1 MVVNTQNRK
10 GVLISIGEIRLTTC
24 NKIKQCK
31 VNTQTFLM
39 NNFMIILIFVQSKI
53 LTDNN
58 GLKSKEFLVV

>member
-10 GVLISIGEIRLTTC
+10 GVLYSIGEIRLTTC
-24 NKIKQCK
+24 NTIKQCK

-39 NNFMIILIFVQSKI
+39 NNLMIILIFVQSKI

>member
-10 GVLISIGEIRLTTC
+10 GVLNSIGEIRLTTR

-39 NNFMIILIFVQSKI
+39 NNLMIILIFVQSKI
-53 LTDNN
+53 VTDNN

>member
-10 GVLISIGEIRLTTC
+10 GVLYSIGEIRLTTC
-24 NKIKQCK
+24 IKIKQCK
-31 VNTQTFLM
+31 FNTQTFLM
-39 NNFMIILIFVQSKI
+39 NNLIIILIFVQSKI